1 MQTVAA
7 TLLVF
12 SGGFALM
19 VLEIVGARWLARDF
33 GSSFYVW
40 TSQIGVILVALAA
53 GYYAGGAL
61 ADRAPHGRTLAIL
74 LIPAGVLTGLI
85 PEYAPQLTAWIVNRH
100 PADAPIPLLWQKLD
114 PALGS
119 ALVFFLPCFALATLP
134 PFAIRWSARQLSRVG
149 RTSGAIIA
157 ASTVGGIVG
166 VGVAGY
172 VLIDVMRLS
181 DIFRALGAL
190 TVLLG
195 LAGGTVLRVPSSGP
209 IAAGAESNKSRET
222 S

>member
-7 TLLVF
+7 ALLVF
-12 SGGFALM
+12 GGGFALM

-40 TSQIGVILVALAA
+40 TSQIGVILVALAV

-61 ADRAPHGRTLAIL
+61 ADRSPRGRTLAGL
-74 LIPAGVLTGLI
+74 LVPAGVLTGAI
-85 PEYAPQLTAWIVNRH
+85 PEYAPLLTDWIVNRH
-100 PADAPIPLLWQKLD
+100 PAEAPIPLLWQKLD

-119 ALVFFLPCFALATLP
+119 ALVFLLPCFALATLP
-134 PFAIRWSARQLSRVG
+134 PYLIRWSTRQLSRVG
-149 RTSGAIIA
+149 RTSGLIIA
-157 ASTVGGIVG
+157 ASTAGGIVG

-172 VLIDVMRLS
+172 VLIEVMPLS
-181 DIFRALGAL
+181 DIFRAVGAL

-195 LAGGTVLRVPSSGP
+195 LACGVMVRPVPPESGV
-209 IAAGAESNKSRET
+209 GVSG
-222 S
+222 